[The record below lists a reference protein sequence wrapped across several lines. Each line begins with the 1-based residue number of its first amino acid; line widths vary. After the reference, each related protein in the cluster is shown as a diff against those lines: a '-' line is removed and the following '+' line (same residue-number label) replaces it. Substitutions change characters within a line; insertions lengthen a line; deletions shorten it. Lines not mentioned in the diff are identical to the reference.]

1 VGEYRCKVTWSRGG
15 ADFTGMKYS
24 RAHRWA
30 FDGGVDVLA
39 SASPHVVP
47 APFSDAS
54 AVDPEEAFVAALS
67 SCHML
72 TFLWLAARRGFTIDS
87 YEDDAV
93 GRMGK
98 NAAGRDA
105 VTHVTLRP
113 AIAFSGSRKPSPE
126 ELAAL
131 HHEAHEQCY
140 IANSVTTAVEVAPT
154 GS

>member
-1 VGEYRCKVTWSRGG
+1 
-15 ADFTGMKYS
+15 MKYG
-24 RAHRWA
+24 RAHRWT
-30 FDGGVDVLA
+30 FDGGVGVPA

-47 APFSDAS
+47 APFSDES
-54 AVDPEEAFVAALS
+54 AVDPEEALVAALS

-72 TFLWLAARRGFTIDS
+72 TFLWLAARRGFVIDS

-98 NAAGRDA
+98 NAAGREA

-113 AIAFSGSRKPSPE
+113 RIVFSGARSPTSE
-126 ELAAL
+126 ELSAL

-140 IANSVTTAVEVAPT
+140 IANSVTTAVEVAPS